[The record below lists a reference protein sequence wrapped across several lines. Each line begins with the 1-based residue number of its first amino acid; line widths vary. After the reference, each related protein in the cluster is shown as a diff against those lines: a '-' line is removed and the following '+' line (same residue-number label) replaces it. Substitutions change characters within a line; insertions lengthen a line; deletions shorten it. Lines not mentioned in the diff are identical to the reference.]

1 MNRLCVIFL
10 CVAML
15 LLAACG
21 GSRLSVDPTW
31 TTTPNTLT
39 VVIGEPYVENSDD
52 VEDDLPEYASKFGDW
67 LSLQLQMEL
76 RLHTN
81 LNPEM
86 RLEKDENFVMVQL
99 PLEKNMETFHVPNP
113 EKISGLHGIV
123 LSVHPI
129 LFKRKVDACLSRNGC
144 MNNSHL
150 VSKGT
155 YVYTDMDNRRI
166 LGYGFFYVSDS
177 FTFAMTKGNCEN
189 VVGDMA
195 EAILEDTPLE

>member
-1 MNRLCVIFL
+1 MNRLSAIFL
-10 CVAML
+10 CAAALFLV
-15 LLAACG
+15 ACG
-21 GSRLSVDPTW
+21 GTRLSVDPTW
-31 TTTPNTLT
+31 TARPASLT
-39 VVIGEPYVENSDD
+39 VVVGEPYVENSDD
-52 VEDDLPEYASKFGDW
+52 LVDDIPEYAAKFGEW

-76 RLHTN
+76 RMRTN

-86 RLEKDENFVMVQL
+86 RIEKDENFVMVQL
-99 PLEKNMETFHVPNP
+99 PIEKNMVTFHVPNP
-113 EKISGLHGIV
+113 EKAEGLHGIV

-129 LFKRKVDACLSRNGC
+129 QFRRKVDVCMSRDGCL
-144 MNNSHL
+144 NNSHL

-177 FTFAMTKGNCEN
+177 FTFAMTKGNWEN

-195 EAILEDTPLE
+195 KEILENTPLN